1 MLAKTDRVGLVR
13 DMNNNALLAS
23 DISMLDSHREE
34 FRRRQ
39 EVANSLND
47 INIMKEQIQE
57 LLRFRDEFQEF
68 KQLLQN
74 HIKRDNQ
81 WQALTE
87 QQLQ

>member
-13 DMNNNALLAS
+13 DMNNNALLAN

-57 LLRFRDEFQEF
+57 LLKFRDEFQEF
-68 KQLLQN
+68 KLLLQN
-74 HIKRDNQ
+74 HIQRDSQ
-81 WQALTE
+81 WHSQV
-87 QQLQ
+87 

>member
-39 EVANSLND
+39 EGANSLND

-81 WQALTE
+81 WQA
-87 QQLQ
+87 

>member
-47 INIMKEQIQE
+47 INIMKDQIQE

-81 WQALTE
+81 WQA
-87 QQLQ
+87 

>member
-13 DMNNNALLAS
+13 VMNNNALLAS

-39 EVANSLND
+39 EVATSLND

-68 KQLLQN
+68 NQLLQN

-81 WQALTE
+81 WQA
-87 QQLQ
+87 

>member
-23 DISMLDSHREE
+23 DVSVLYSHREE

-39 EVANSLND
+39 EVSNSLND

-68 KQLLQN
+68 KQLLQK

-81 WQALTE
+81 WQV
-87 QQLQ
+87 